1 MKNYKKH
8 NDKLNFQLTLKL
20 YKNINQTI
28 LI

>member
-8 NDKLNFQLTLKL
+8 NDKLNFQLILKL